1 MNLLVVGMNHRT
13 APIDVREKV
22 AFSDSEIRDI
32 LSRTRAEETLGEVL
46 VLSTCNRTE
55 FYGLSTDNGAA
66 EMYIRNLIAQQK
78 KVDLAAH
85 PGYAYTLSDVES
97 ARHLMRVAT
106 GLDSMLLGE
115 PQILGQV
122 KQAHQ
127 LSVESDACGLVLNRL
142 LQAAIVAGKR
152 VRTETRLGGGAI
164 SVASAASELAGKIFQ
179 DLSTRSVL
187 LIGAGEMGEL
197 TARHMLER
205 GVSDLTI
212 ANRTFSKAH
221 ELSRELDGKAL
232 PLDRVEEALV
242 STDIVISSTG
252 ATEPIVS
259 EAQMRTIV
267 SKRAGRPIY
276 IIDIAVPRDFEPR
289 IERLDGVFLHNLE
302 ALNLL
307 VEKSLEDRRG
317 EIPQAEMIVEEELE
331 GFLNWRNS
339 LAATPTIK
347 QLREKLEEIRR
358 QEVARY
364 RGRFCDEDQEQLD
377 RLTEGLMKKIFH
389 PAMGRIRDWSSKGKL
404 GALRIDTIYEL
415 FELPRPPGR
424 PNQRGQPGQEDLAQP
439 EQDASDE
446 EPEE

>member
-13 APIDVREKV
+13 APIDVRERV
-22 AFSDSEIRDI
+22 AFSDSEVRDI
-32 LSRTRAEETLGEVL
+32 LSRTRSEETLGEVL

-55 FYGLSTDNGAA
+55 FYGLSRDNGAA
-66 EMYIRNLIAQQK
+66 EMYIRNLIVRQK
-78 KVDLAAH
+78 QVDLASH

-127 LSVESDACGLVLNRL
+127 LSVESGACGLVLNRL
-142 LQAAIVAGKR
+142 LQAAIIAGKR
-152 VRTETRLGGGAI
+152 VRTETRIGGGAI
-164 SVASAASELAGKIFQ
+164 SVASAASELAGKIFRN
-179 DLSTRSVL
+179 LSTRSVL

-197 TARHMLER
+197 TAGHMLER

-212 ANRTFSKAH
+212 ANRTFSKAL

-242 STDIVISSTG
+242 SADIVISSTG
-252 ATEPIVS
+252 ATEAIIS
-259 EAQMRTIV
+259 EAQMRAIV

-276 IIDIAVPRDFEPR
+276 IIDIAVPRDFDPR
-289 IERLDGVFLHNLE
+289 IERLDGVFLHNLDSM
-302 ALNLL
+302 NLL
-307 VEKSLEDRRG
+307 VERGLEERRG
-317 EIPQAEMIVEEELE
+317 EIPKAEVIVEEELE
-331 GFLNWRNS
+331 GFLNWRDS
-339 LAATPTIK
+339 LTATPTIK
-347 QLREKLEEIRR
+347 QLKEKFEKIRR

-377 RLTEGLMKKIFH
+377 RLTEGLMKKIIH
-389 PAMGRIRDWSSKGKL
+389 PAMDRIRDWSGKEDL

-415 FELPRPPGR
+415 FELPRR
-424 PNQRGQPGQEDLAQP
+424 PGQPGQDDLAQP
-439 EQDASDE
+439 EQDAVDE
-446 EPEE
+446 ESQW

>member
-1 MNLLVVGMNHRT
+1 MNLLVVGINHRT
-13 APIDVREKV
+13 APIDVRERV
-22 AFSDSEIRDI
+22 AFTDVEVRDI
-32 LSRTRAEETLGEVL
+32 LSQTRSEETLGEVM

-55 FYGLSTDNGAA
+55 FYGLSKDNGAA
-66 EMYIRNLIAQQK
+66 EMYIRNLIVRQK
-78 KVDLAAH
+78 QVDLASH

-127 LSVESDACGLVLNRL
+127 LSVESGACGLVLNRL
-142 LQAAIVAGKR
+142 LHAAIIAGKR

-164 SVASAASELAGKIFQ
+164 SVASAASELAGKIFR

-212 ANRTFSKAH
+212 ANRTFSKAL

-242 STDIVISSTG
+242 SADIVISSTG
-252 ATEPIVS
+252 ATEPIIS
-259 EAQMRTIV
+259 EAQMRAIV
-267 SKRAGRPIY
+267 SKRSGRPIY
-276 IIDIAVPRDFEPR
+276 IIDIAVPRDFDPR
-289 IERLDGVFLHNLE
+289 IERLDGVFLHNLD
-302 ALNLL
+302 AMNLL
-307 VEKSLEDRRG
+307 VEKGLEERRS
-317 EIPQAEMIVEEELE
+317 EIPKAEIIVEEELE
-331 GFLNWRNS
+331 GFINWRDS

-347 QLREKLEEIRR
+347 QLKEKFEEIRR

-364 RGRFCDEDQEQLD
+364 RGRFCDDDQEQLD
-377 RLTEGLMKKIFH
+377 RLTEGLMKKIIH
-389 PAMGRIRDWSSKGKL
+389 PAMGRIRDWSGKEEL

-415 FELPRPPGR
+415 FELTHRPS
-424 PNQRGQPGQEDLAQP
+424 QPGHPGNEDHAQP
-439 EQDASDE
+439 DQDAGDE
-446 EPEE
+446 ESKG

>member
-1 MNLLVVGMNHRT
+1 MNLLVVGLNHRT

-22 AFSDSEIRDI
+22 AFSDDEVRDI
-32 LSRTRAEETLGEVL
+32 LARTRSEETLGEVL

-66 EMYIRNLIAQQK
+66 EMYIRNLITQQK
-78 KVDLAAH
+78 RVDLAAH

-127 LSVESDACGLVLNRL
+127 LSVESDASGLVLNRL
-142 LQAAIVAGKR
+142 LQAAIIAGKR

-164 SVASAASELAGKIFQ
+164 SVASAASELAGKIYQ

-212 ANRTFSKAH
+212 ANRTFSKAL

-242 STDIVISSTG
+242 TADIVISSTG
-252 ATEPIVS
+252 ATEPVIRETQMRSIVS
-259 EAQMRTIV
+259 QR
-267 SKRAGRPIY
+267 SGRPIY
-276 IIDIAVPRDFEPR
+276 IIDIAVPRDFEPQ
-289 IERLDGVFLHNLE
+289 IERLDGVFLHNLD
-302 ALNLL
+302 AMNLL
-307 VEKSLEDRRG
+307 VERGLEERRG
-317 EIPQAEMIVEEELE
+317 EIPQAETIVEEELE
-331 GFLNWRNS
+331 GFLNWRSS

-347 QLREKLEEIRR
+347 QLRERLEEIRR

-377 RLTEGLMKKIFH
+377 RLTEGLVKKIFH
-389 PAMGRIRDWSSKGKL
+389 PAMGKIRDWSGKGERDT
-404 GALRIDTIYEL
+404 LRIDTIYEL
-415 FELPRPPGR
+415 FDLPRPPG
-424 PNQRGQPGQEDLAQP
+424 QPDPHAG
-439 EQDASDE
+439 DE
-446 EPEE
+446 EPEK

>member
-13 APIDVREKV
+13 APIDVREQV
-22 AFSDSEIRDI
+22 AFSDIEVRDI
-32 LSRTRAEETLGEVL
+32 LSRTRSEQTLGEML

-55 FYGLSTDNGAA
+55 FYGLSRDNGAA
-66 EMYIRNLIAQQK
+66 EMYIRNLIVRQK
-78 KVDLAAH
+78 QVDLASH

-97 ARHLMRVAT
+97 ARHLIRVAT

-127 LSVESDACGLVLNRL
+127 LSVESGACGLVLNRL
-142 LQAAIVAGKR
+142 LQAAIIAGKR
-152 VRTETRLGGGAI
+152 VRTETRLGGGAV
-164 SVASAASELAGKIFQ
+164 SVASAASELAGKIFR

-212 ANRTFSKAH
+212 ANRTFSKAL
-221 ELSRELDGKAL
+221 ELSRELEGKAL
-232 PLDRVEEALV
+232 PLNRVEEALG
-242 STDIVISSTG
+242 SADIVISSTG
-252 ATEPIVS
+252 ASEPIIS
-259 EAQMRTIV
+259 EAQMRAIV
-267 SKRAGRPIY
+267 SKRSGRPIY

-289 IERLDGVFLHNLE
+289 IERLDGVFLHNLDSM
-302 ALNLL
+302 NLL
-307 VEKSLEDRRG
+307 VEKGLEERRG
-317 EIPQAEMIVEEELE
+317 EIPKAEVIVEEELE
-331 GFLNWRNS
+331 GFLNWRDS

-347 QLREKLEEIRR
+347 QLKEKFEEIRR

-377 RLTEGLMKKIFH
+377 RLTEGLMKKIIH
-389 PAMGRIRDWSSKGKL
+389 PAMGRIRDWSGKEEL

-415 FELPRPPGR
+415 FELPRR
-424 PNQRGQPGQEDLAQP
+424 PGQPGQPGQDDLAQP
-439 EQDASDE
+439 EQDAGDE
-446 EPEE
+446 ESQG